1 MYRFIRSSVAI
12 LNNSVVFHI
21 AKALL
26 DATFREKGI
35 FDDVMITSALHNNHE
50 ILKAILTRL

>member
-35 FDDVMITSALHNNHE
+35 FDDVMITSALRSDM
-50 ILKAILTRL
+50 AIERENIATV